1 MRLNLMIIVEYDY
14 YSLQSVVKLFTSF
27 QHFSHISKC
36 YRGLIGIN
44 NQKFLVRFCMIEVM
58 ISRVCYPMKC
68 FFYFFITNSLGEFTG
83 GYCGFILLKFLY
95 ILFLKTWYVRKFWIK
110 NHLCLKNLKHQM
122 QHRNCRKRHKI
133 TENSDNGNNIKTL
146 QKQMVAPIINL
157 PSLKTPKHIP
167 IFTANQNGVPK
178 STCKGSQSL
187 LYNKTSY
194 GAVVNI

>member
-83 GYCGFILLKFLY
+83 VYL
-95 ILFLKTWYVRKFWIK
+95 WIYTSK
-110 NHLCLKNLKHQM
+110 VL
-122 QHRNCRKRHKI
+122 I
-133 TENSDNGNNIKTL
+133 Y
-146 QKQMVAPIINL
+146 
-157 PSLKTPKHIP
+157 
-167 IFTANQNGVPK
+167 FVP
-178 STCKGSQSL
+178 
-187 LYNKTSY
+187 
-194 GAVVNI
+194 